1 MKITQFLWEKFGQ
14 IEKHYGES
22 GAAKGFH
29 ALTFPSHFSSIHSG
43 FVNSP
48 PPQRE
53 IRKERQKARTISISH
68 FFSLHIFK
76 WMYKVWKEAKSLLQL
91 QKWDLLFLGFD
102 RWSLKTEKKQAN
114 KQTKQKGINCI
125 QGSSDSCKR
134 DLSHAFRICAPLE
147 DKAHLHH
154 TDRHSRWTLYC
165 TKQRV
170 SRQLRH
176 QSLCGCKH
184 NSIWRQKEIATQFL
198 QCATDVAAKWNSSNF
213 RIWSCP
219 VWKQ

>member
-14 IEKHYGES
+14 IEKHYGER
-22 GAAKGFH
+22 GAEKGFH

-102 RWSLKTEKKQAN
+102 CWSLKTGKKKSKQQQQKQAN

-125 QGSSDSCKR
+125 QGSSDSKR
-134 DLSHAFRICAPLE
+134 EIYHMPLGYALHLRTKRIS
-147 DKAHLHH
+147 
-154 TDRHSRWTLYC
+154 TTLFG
-165 TKQRV
+165 TADE
-170 SRQLRH
+170 
-176 QSLCGCKH
+176 LC
-184 NSIWRQKEIATQFL
+184 IA
-198 QCATDVAAKWNSSNF
+198 
-213 RIWSCP
+213 
-219 VWKQ
+219 WKQQIEFHVS

>member
-22 GAAKGFH
+22 GAEKGFH

-53 IRKERQKARTISISH
+53 IRKERQKARTIFISH

-76 WMYKVWKEAKSLLQL
+76 WMYKVWKEAKVASTATEVGSSI
-91 QKWDLLFLGFD
+91 F
-102 RWSLKTEKKQAN
+102 RIWSLISKNRKKQAN

-125 QGSSDSCKR
+125 QGSSDSYKR
-134 DLSHAFRICAPLE
+134 DLSHAFRICTPLE

-154 TDRHSRWTLYC
+154 TVRHSRWTLYC

-184 NSIWRQKEIATQFL
+184 NSIWLQKEISTQFF